1 MDNKR
6 HKSKRL
12 VIIIVLVFIAL
23 ILFGTSFFVIDRVEH
38 YKSKTFPYTYL
49 QNFNLSDI
57 DYTNLEDKVSSISD
71 EILSKKIILK
81 YNNLNLEYTLKNL
94 GLSINIDSIVNE
106 IKESQSQMK
115 YNEKILSVFFN
126 KKNVYSYDVSYDEN
140 NIKEFLN
147 SIKDKF
153 DVGLQDGRF
162 EVDEARNV
170 KYYGGVDSFVL
181 DVDLSSK
188 KIIDVFNKKIT
199 DGEVIELVGT
209 SEKASHNE
217 SYKTIDTKVSSFK
230 TNFNPYIV
238 RATNLKSA
246 LKHIDGV
253 VIEPGEVF
261 SFYKYAGPY
270 DKKGYVFYYEYVGNG
285 VCQIA
290 TTVYNTALLGGLE
303 IVKRYPHA
311 AKSTYVPGGLD
322 ATVASYS
329 DGRYVDFQFRNTYKY
344 PIYISAYAVGGEAHV
359 DFWSNSNAL
368 EGKSYSTESVKI
380 GYLGYTTYLYTH
392 KDGQVID
399 KKKIATTW
407 YTKEG

>member
-1 MDNKR
+1 MGNKN

-12 VIIIVLVFIAL
+12 IIIILVFVSL
-23 ILFGTSFFVIDRVEH
+23 ILLVTSFFVIGRVRH
-38 YKSKTFPYTYL
+38 YKNRTFPYTYL
-49 QNFNLSDI
+49 QEFNLSNF
-57 DYTNLEDKVSSISD
+57 DYISLKDKVSSISD

-81 YNNLNLEYTLKNL
+81 YNNLNLEYTLKDL
-94 GLSINIDSIVNE
+94 GLNINTDSIVKE

-115 YNEKILSVFFN
+115 YNEKIASVFFN
-126 KKNVYSYDVSYDEN
+126 KKNVYNYDVSYDEN
-140 NIKEFLN
+140 NIKEILN
-147 SIKDKF
+147 SLKSKF
-153 DVGLQDGRF
+153 DVSLQDGRF
-162 EVDEARNV
+162 EVDEAHNV
-170 KYYGGVDSFVL
+170 KYYGGVDSFAL
-181 DVDLSSK
+181 DIDLSSK
-188 KIIDVFNKKIT
+188 KIIDSFDKKIT
-199 DGEVIELVGT
+199 DGEVIELVGNL
-209 SEKASHNE
+209 EKASHNE

-230 TNFNPYIV
+230 TNFNPYII

-270 DKKGYVFYYEYVGNG
+270 DKRGYVFYYEYVGNG

-329 DGRYVDFQFRNTYKY
+329 DGRYVDFQFKNTYKY

-368 EGKSYSTESVKI
+368 EGKIYSTESVKI
-380 GYLGYTTYLYTH
+380 GYLGYATYLYTH